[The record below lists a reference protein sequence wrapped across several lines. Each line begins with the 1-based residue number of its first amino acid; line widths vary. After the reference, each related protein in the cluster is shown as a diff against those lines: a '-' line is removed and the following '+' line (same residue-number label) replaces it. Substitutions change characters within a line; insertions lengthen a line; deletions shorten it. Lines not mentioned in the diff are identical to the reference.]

1 MCFQVVGLAHPTI
14 PLRDLPDNR
23 VDRFVIKTLLG
34 RGGVGEVFLGEDTL
48 LKRDVA
54 IKVIRREYSQDP
66 VFRERLLKEAQRASQ
81 LNNEHIARI
90 YDVLVRDQGVF
101 VVMEYVQGQT
111 LRQKFEEPL
120 SLNEFFSIATQ
131 CLTGLAA
138 AHERG
143 ILHCDLKPDN
153 LMITPSGAVK
163 ILDFGFARKVETSD
177 SSVTLS
183 AMTSG
188 GTPGYV
194 APEVL
199 LGSSPD
205 LRADIF
211 SMGVVFHEALT
222 GQHPFRRDLRTPR
235 AGVSAVDTSR
245 IRRVLPDAL
254 DQVIGRML
262 AADPEQRYKTCTDV
276 LADLEA
282 IRAGRTPS
290 IAATRSTQAWSL
302 RRIVLL
308 LVFLILSVGL
318 ASVFTWRATKSGS
331 SQPLTAASR
340 QLAVLPFQPS
350 NPSDENSRAFASGLT
365 DTLSAK
371 LGEISDRY
379 QLQVVPGSEV
389 RAQKVSDAQRA
400 RTMLGAT
407 MVLNG
412 SLQRSGGMVRV
423 IYTLVDTRSLRQ
435 THSGVITADASNPF
449 SFQDRV
455 ISEVLSS
462 LDIELG
468 KDDRVRMA
476 SHGTT
481 SARAYEHYL
490 RGRGYLQGYDRKED
504 LSNALA
510 EFQQSVE
517 NDSNFA
523 LAYAGLGQAYILK
536 YVLEPRPELVT
547 DANAACTRAAQL
559 DAGSPGAQ
567 LCLGMLFNATGRYE
581 DAARHLESALKLDP
595 DCDQCY
601 RELSIT
607 YEQLKRP
614 EDAEAILKRAIALHP
629 QRWAGYK
636 RLGSF
641 YADRGRYDEAVRA
654 FNRVVELAPDSISGY
669 SNLGAVYIVQG
680 NYSAASKALEKS
692 IAIQPTAPALSNLGA
707 AYFYLGKYQDAARAY
722 ERAAQMNPTG
732 YESFGNLAEA
742 YAQIAGR
749 PDESRRNYIRAL
761 QLAEERLKV
770 NPSDGEVLMDAA
782 LYAAMLGDRRKADD
796 YRTSGLKVSAGDPE
810 AWLRSALVHAQFHE
824 DALALADLKHSLDL
838 GLSPSEISNNPAWK
852 RFAGNP
858 EYQAL
863 MAKAHSNSTKEENLT
878 R

>member
-1 MCFQVVGLAHPTI
+1 MAHPTI
-14 PLRDLPDNR
+14 PLRDLSDNR
-23 VDRFVIKTLLG
+23 IDRFVIKTQLG
-34 RGGVGEVFLGEDTL
+34 RGGMGEVFLGEDTL

-66 VFRERLLKEAQRASQ
+66 IFRERLLKEAQRASQ
-81 LNNEHIARI
+81 LNDEHIARI
-90 YDVLVRDQGVF
+90 YDVLVREQGVF
-101 VVMEYVQGQT
+101 VVMEYVQGET
-111 LRQKFEEPL
+111 LRQRLEEPL

-131 CLTGLAA
+131 CLGGLAA

-153 LMITPSGAVK
+153 LMITPSGTVK
-163 ILDFGFARKVETSD
+163 ILDFGFARKLETSD

-183 AMTSG
+183 AVTSG

-211 SMGVVFHEALT
+211 SMGVVLHEALT
-222 GQHPFRRDLRTPR
+222 GQHPFRRDLQTPR
-235 AGVSAVDTSR
+235 EGVSGVDTGR
-245 IRRVLPDAL
+245 IRRALPEGL

-276 LADLEA
+276 LSDLEA
-282 IRAGRTPS
+282 IRTGHMPA
-290 IAATRSTQAWSL
+290 IASTRPVQLWPA
-302 RRIVLL
+302 RRISLL
-308 LVFLILSVGL
+308 LTLL
-318 ASVFTWRATKSGS
+318 ALVISLAALAIWRVTKSGS
-331 SQPLTAASR
+331 SQPFAAATR

-350 NPSDENSRAFASGLT
+350 DSSDESSRAFASGLT

-379 QLQVVPGSEV
+379 QLQVIPDSEV
-389 RAQKVSDAQRA
+389 RAQKVSDARRA

-423 IYTLVDTRSLRQ
+423 IYALVDTRSLHQ

-455 ISEVLSS
+455 IGEVLSS

-481 SARAYEHYL
+481 NSGAYEHYL
-490 RGRGYLQGYDRKED
+490 RGRGYLQGYDRKEN
-504 LSNALA
+504 LSNAIA
-510 EFQQSVE
+510 EFQQSVAQ
-517 NDSNFA
+517 DSNFA
-523 LAYAGLGQAYILK
+523 LAYAGLGQAYILT
-536 YVLEPRPELVT
+536 YVLEPRPELVA
-547 DANAACTRAAQL
+547 DANAACTHAAQL
-559 DAGSPGAQ
+559 DPRNPGAE
-567 LCLGMLFNATGRYE
+567 LCLGMLANATGRY
-581 DAARHLESALKLDP
+581 DQAAGHLENALKLDP
-595 DCDQCY
+595 NCDQCY
-601 RELSIT
+601 RELSIA

-641 YADRGRYDEAVRA
+641 YADLGRYDEAVRA
-654 FNRVVELAPDSISGY
+654 FDRVVELAPDSISGY
-669 SNLGAVYIVQG
+669 SNLGAINIVQG
-680 NYSAASKALEKS
+680 NYSAATKALEKS

-722 ERAAQMNPTG
+722 EQAAQMNPNG

-742 YAQIAGR
+742 NTQIPGR
-749 PDESRRNYIRAL
+749 QDEIRKNYMRAL
-761 QLAEERLKV
+761 SLAEERLKV
-770 NPSDGEVLMDAA
+770 NPRDGAVLMDAA
-782 LYAAMLGDRRKADD
+782 LYAAMLGDRRKAEE
-796 YRTSGLKVSAGDPE
+796 YKTSGLKLASGDPE
-810 AWLRSALVHAQFHE
+810 AWLRSALVHAQFRE
-824 DALALADLKHSLDL
+824 DTLALSDLKRSLDL
-838 GLSPSEISNNPAWK
+838 GLSPSEIFNNPAWK

-858 EYQAL
+858 EYQAI
-863 MAKAHSNSTKEENLT
+863 MAKAQGSLTEEENKK
-878 R
+878 